1 MQKEKDDSLTESK
14 ITNDCS
20 DTNVFDSINKW
31 EFFLFYYSKNQSRLS
46 FENDV
51 EEKLQIIMKKIEIV
65 NIAQS
70 NLIGYIENLEYTRN
84 LYESKKNGIL
94 KK

>member
-1 MQKEKDDSLTESK
+1 MQKEKEDSLDDSK
-14 ITNDCS
+14 ITNDCNDNS
-20 DTNVFDSINKW
+20 IFDSINKW
-31 EFFLFYYSKNQSRLS
+31 QNFVFYYSKNQSRLS

-65 NIAQS
+65 NIAQN
-70 NLIGYIENLEYTRN
+70 NLINYIENLEYTRN